1 MTLAPTPILTLML
14 TPGDVLSYVWIG
26 PDLGSVGAADGATTP
41 AGGQLIV
48 ADPAVANKIYNN
60 DVLGDGLTY
69 SSPDIHTVRLQPFPC
84 SNWVQ

>member
-1 MTLAPTPILTLML
+1 M
-14 TPGDVLSYVWIG
+14 
-26 PDLGSVGAADGATTP
+26 GAADGATTP

-69 SSPDIHTVRLQPFPC
+69 SSPDIHTVP
-84 SNWVQ
+84 V